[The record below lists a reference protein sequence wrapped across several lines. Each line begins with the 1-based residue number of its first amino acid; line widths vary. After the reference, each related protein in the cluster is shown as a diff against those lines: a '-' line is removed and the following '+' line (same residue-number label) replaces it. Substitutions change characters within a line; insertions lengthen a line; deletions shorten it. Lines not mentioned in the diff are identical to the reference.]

1 MWEKNWTDQDEYAG
15 VCCKHVFKPWRWS
28 HFDGELERTAGTGKY
43 TKSNHGQS
51 ESTPI
56 FLTFTHF
63 CLVFY
68 SVDVYS
74 QQWLHNL
81 FSFRPWCTWTCN
93 GGAVSHWA
101 MVSWSQ
107 CVVYGLPG
115 FGFGAVTATRWLM
128 LEMVCSL
135 FLGWGILFGIVD
147 VDHRPTSPTSKY
159 SLAIYCNSIQSIQL
173 YRFIFSNP
181 IHPFRSHPLA
191 KSIPTKS
198 FFKSQPQEI
207 PFVSGDDLTIFTV
220 TLRRSAP
227 CAIDLHRSRDFCR
240 ANLRC
245 LEWSVVR
252 ILFSSSAAWKG
263 GLLGLEV
270 VVDSGND
277 VPRWE
282 TMKATWD

>member
-1 MWEKNWTDQDEYAG
+1 M
-15 VCCKHVFKPWRWS
+15 S
-28 HFDGELERTAGTGKY
+28 
-43 TKSNHGQS
+43 
-51 ESTPI
+51 I
-56 FLTFTHF
+56 
-63 CLVFY
+63 
-68 SVDVYS
+68 
-74 QQWLHNL
+74 HNSAYIKT

-147 VDHRPTSPTSKY
+147 VDHRPTSKY
-159 SLAIYCNSIQSIQL
+159 SLATYCNSIQSIQL
-173 YRFIFSNP
+173 YRFVFSNP
-181 IHPFRSHPLA
+181 IHPFPSPNLSL
-191 KSIPTKS
+191 KSCPR
-198 FFKSQPQEI
+198 I
-207 PFVSGDDLTIFTV
+207 PFLPGDDLTIFTV

-227 CAIDLHRSRDFCR
+227 CPIDLHRSRDFCR

-245 LEWSVVR
+245 LEWSLVR
-252 ILFSSSAAWKG
+252 ILFSSSAACEG

-270 VVDSGND
+270 VVDTGND
-277 VPRWE
+277 LPRWE
-282 TMKATWD
+282 TMKVSLELNVLTW